1 MLILCIRQKQTS
13 KQVLMGMMF
22 MDYTLFMK
30 LILFDNLATGDFI
43 KVLGILDGNFSDE
56 ESQNTF
62 SKNRYL
68 YSKTN
73 VTYPFGCNMFTA
85 HCTGRR
91 I

>member
-1 MLILCIRQKQTS
+1 
-13 KQVLMGMMF
+13 MGMMF
-22 MDYTLFMK
+22 MDYTLFI

-43 KVLGILDGNFSDE
+43 KVAWDFGDGNFSDE

-62 SKNRYL
+62 SQKGPI

-73 VTYPFGCNMFTA
+73 GHLSVWLPICLQR
-85 HCTGRR
+85 HCTGRKR